1 MYGGVPSVNSLQA
14 VYNFQDKP
22 WVFAH
27 MMNIQRKMGKDSF
40 PLIDQ
45 CFYPDFKEMS
55 SYIPKLPAVLKIGH
69 AHGGEFT
76 GVWGE
81 WCVNL
86 LIFRGFCRSRED
98 TCGDDKRLSG
108 CE

>member
-69 AHGGEFT
+69 AHGGELMVDF
-76 GVWGE
+76 G
-81 WCVNL
+81 
-86 LIFRGFCRSRED
+86 LISCH
-98 TCGDDKRLSG
+98 
-108 CE
+108 